1 VGGEEDDDS
10 VAADPF
16 ERAKAALRAA
26 REARGAQDDEE
37 EEEEQLPPHD
47 PNDPLSRAQAA
58 LEAARRARE
67 SGGRIQRARE
77 DKARAELEQ
86 LKGQREGRGP
96 ARDQGEPGE
105 AKPPAPPN
113 EPTPSSSQGGPRKR
127 EL

>member
-1 VGGEEDDDS
+1 VGGEDDDDS

-26 REARGAQDDEE
+26 REARGAPEDEE
-37 EEEEQLPPHD
+37 EEEELPPHD

-77 DKARAELEQ
+77 EKARAELEQ
-86 LKGQREGRGP
+86 LKGQREGRPAEAAEPKPGP
-96 ARDQGEPGE
+96 TE
-105 AKPPAPPN
+105 
-113 EPTPSSSQGGPRKR
+113 EPTGGSSGTASPRKR